1 MTMFGVALFAA
12 GLTVL
17 LVMWPMLR
25 PARPATE
32 AWTVDPATGVWTV
45 DEATG
50 AWTVD
55 EAGPPADRWRGGRR
69 PAPRHRRG
77 GRRRAGRAGLP
88 RRRVPAGVAATA
100 TVPRQRRGGRG
111 ADDIPPRQGVVGI
124 VGTPPEGTP
133 PTGPVPTGPVPTGPV
148 PPVPTG
154 PPPATVPV
162 IGTTVAGTPYRGVAP
177 VPDGSRQ
184 FP

>member
-1 MTMFGVALFAA
+1 MFGVALFAA

-32 AWTVDPATGVWTV
+32 AWTVD
-45 DEATG
+45 EATG
-50 AWTVD
+50 AWTVE
-55 EAGPPADRWRGGRR
+55 EADPSADRWPGGRR

-88 RRRVPAGVAATA
+88 RRRVPVGAAPTA
-100 TVPRQRRGGRG
+100 SVPRQRRGGRG
-111 ADDIPPRQGVVGI
+111 ADVTPRPGVVGT
-124 VGTPPEGTP
+124 VGTPPECAVPKGVLSEGALP
-133 PTGPVPTGPVPTGPV
+133 ESQPV
-148 PPVPTG
+148 G

-177 VPDGSRQ
+177 VPDGSRR